1 MKEPGRAGADRRR
14 EGVPVTG
21 RRRAGERLV
30 ALLLAGV
37 AALNFPLLS
46 LFGGRERVAGIPALF
61 LYLFLVWLLLAAGT
75 AFALRRRPPERDVS
89 GDGTSP
95 REP

>member
-1 MKEPGRAGADRRR
+1 MAGQRR
-14 EGVPVTG
+14 V
-21 RRRAGERLV
+21 GERLV

-46 LFGGRERVAGIPALF
+46 LFGASGRVGGIPALY

-75 AFALRRRPPERDVS
+75 AFALRKRPPERDGV
-89 GDGTSP
+89 GDGAAPPES
-95 REP
+95 